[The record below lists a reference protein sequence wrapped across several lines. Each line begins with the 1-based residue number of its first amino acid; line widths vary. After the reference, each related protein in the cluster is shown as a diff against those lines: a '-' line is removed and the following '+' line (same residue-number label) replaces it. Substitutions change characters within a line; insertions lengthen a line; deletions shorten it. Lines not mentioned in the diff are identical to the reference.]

1 MHLVIRTEAAPES
14 FSESIQREIHA
25 IDPDQPVSNVL
36 AMDVAIEQAMPR
48 FNVSLLILFA
58 GIAWLLS
65 TIGVYGVTAH
75 GVTRRTREIGIR
87 MALGAS
93 ARDMLAMVLR
103 ETLGVGAIA
112 VVVGLVGA
120 IGVSRAMVGLL
131 YGVTPTDAGAV
142 LSAVIALFIALIVA
156 AFVPARRASLI
167 HPNDA
172 LRAD

>member
-1 MHLVIRTEAAPES
+1 
-14 FSESIQREIHA
+14 
-25 IDPDQPVSNVL
+25 
-36 AMDVAIEQAMPR
+36 
-48 FNVSLLILFA
+48 
-58 GIAWLLS
+58 
-65 TIGVYGVTAH
+65 VYGVTAH

-93 ARDMLAMVLR
+93 ARDMLAMVMR

-112 VVVGLVGA
+112 VVVGLVVA

-131 YGVTPTDAGAV
+131 YGVTPTDAGTV